1 LRILRPSRHARVT
14 PVELLDWSET
24 TSGWPRILSLA
35 RGRGE
40 HRIWMWWAAW
50 GSSRSAAG

>member
-1 LRILRPSRHARVT
+1 VT

-35 RGRGE
+35 RGRG
-40 HRIWMWWAAW
+40 
-50 GSSRSAAG
+50 AGASNLDVMGGLGIVEVGGG